1 MTAAVHEVAD
11 GVYAYEQA
19 PGGWCVSNAGIVVG
33 GDGALVVDTLSTIPR
48 ARRLAETV
56 DKLAAG
62 PGRTVVNT
70 HFHGDHA
77 FGNQVFPPGTQII
90 AHEDMRT
97 AMVTTGLALTGL
109 WPRVDW
115 GEIEVTPPTLTF
127 RDHLTVHVGER
138 RTELLRVG
146 PAHTDHDV
154 VVWLPEERVLFA
166 GDIVM
171 SGVTPFV
178 LFGSVSGTLAA
189 LDRLAEL
196 EPEVVVGGHGPVAG
210 PEVLDANREYLR
222 WVQQLAAEAADS
234 GVTPLVA
241 AREADLG
248 AYADLLDAERLVA
261 NLHRAHEELLRTPPR
276 DAMEI
281 FAELVAYNG
290 GRLPTCLA

>member
-11 GVYAYEQA
+11 GVHAYEQA

-56 DKLAAG
+56 DKLATG
-62 PGRTVVNT
+62 PARTVVNT

-115 GEIEVTPPTLTF
+115 GDIEVTPPTVTF

-138 RTELLRVG
+138 RAELLRVG

-178 LFGSVSGTLAA
+178 LFGSVAGTLAA

-196 EPEVVVGGHGPVAG
+196 EPEVVVAGHGPVAG

-222 WVQQLAAEAADS
+222 WVQRLAAEAADS
-234 GVTPLVA
+234 GLTPLQA

-248 AYADLLDAERLVA
+248 GYAELLDAERLVA
-261 NLHRAHEELLRTPPR
+261 NLHRAHEELLGRPPR

-281 FAELVAYNG
+281 FSELVAYNG